1 MSIEMKQTTKFYLT
15 SFLKN
20 QTYFTPILV
29 VFLQA
34 MHLSFQEI
42 FLVFTLGS
50 IFSLIIE
57 IPSGIIA
64 DLWGKRRSIIISKFG
79 IFLAYLAFGF
89 CHTFWHFVIAQLL
102 LELGNSSRTGTE
114 TAYTFD
120 YLKQNKDR
128 CPSYTEVKSKQKIYA
143 RIGEAVA
150 TAIGGVLAVRY
161 GFHMVFFIAAI
172 PAFANF
178 LLSLFWEKIQER
190 QESVSLRQSMVLAKE
205 SVCELCRNRQLL
217 IITLNITMF
226 SAVLAALSK
235 YIQPYMSDAAIPVEY
250 FGFIYT
256 ASMTLSIIALYFAD
270 RLEDKFGTIATIN
283 WISALSV
290 IPVLIIGLKY
300 VSIAGVLLF
309 FLVIIAENIRSPIAN
324 GLFHEHVSSERRATL
339 GSIESL
345 AKSLGKIIILPIAG
359 YFADA
364 FSFYTSILV
373 LGAILL
379 CSAILF
385 HIRPEKPENASA

>member
-1 MSIEMKQTTKFYLT
+1 MKQTTKFYLT

-42 FLVFTLGS
+42 FLLFTLGS
-50 IFSLIIE
+50 VFSLIIE
-57 IPSGIIA
+57 IPTGVIA
-64 DLWGKRRSIIISKFG
+64 DLWGKRRSIIISKFV
-79 IFLAYLAFGF
+79 IFLAYLMFGF

-102 LELGNSSRTGTE
+102 LELGNSFRTGTE

-120 YLKQNKDR
+120 YLKQNKGR

-143 RIGEAVA
+143 RIGEAIA
-150 TAIGGVLAVRY
+150 AAIGGVIAARY
-161 GFHMVFFIAAI
+161 GFHRVFFIAAI

-178 LLSLFWEKIQER
+178 LVCLSWEKIQEL
-190 QESVSLRQSMVLAKE
+190 ESTANLRQSLHFARQ
-205 SVCELCRNRQLL
+205 SLQDICGNRQLL
-217 IITLNITMF
+217 NITLNITMF

-250 FGFIYT
+250 FGYIYT
-256 ASMTLSIIALYFAD
+256 ASMLITVIALYFAD
-270 RLEDKFGTIATIN
+270 RIENKFGTIATIN
-283 WISALSV
+283 WISILAV
-290 IPVLIIGLKY
+290 IPVLIIGLRY
-300 VSIAGVLLF
+300 VSIAGVMLF

-324 GLFHEHVSSERRATL
+324 GLFHQQVNSERRATL

-359 YFADA
+359 YFAET

-379 CSAILF
+379 FSAIIF
-385 HIRPEKPENASA
+385 RIRPETPLENAPN